1 MNEKTS
7 VLEKIQ
13 EKVIPYANKFG
24 QQRHVQAISTGLMY
38 IIPLTLLGA
47 IFNIIANPPVT
58 EAILQQG
65 GFMTIFTGWFHFA
78 QEYNSI
84 LTIPFNMTMGMVSVV
99 AVTGIS
105 FNLARSYKMKELST
119 AIMSLIMFLIIA
131 SPASPAYLAA
141 ALNGATDVSQLMT
154 TNVLDTTYLGSA
166 GLFVA
171 IVIGLVSTEITR
183 FCQEKNLTIKMPD
196 VVPPAVS
203 ESFSCVIP
211 AFVNFIILFGIDLL
225 CKNFSGVGLPV
236 MINQILTPAIDN
248 VNSPVVMILII
259 LLGNF
264 LWLFGIH
271 GASIVSALY
280 VPIMLSATISNGQLV
295 AAGQDPVFSA
305 VFLNNFANSYL
316 GITILAMFAKSK
328 QMKAIGKVGI
338 VPGFFMINEPVIFG
352 LPIMFNPILA
362 IPHLLIPAISML
374 IAWGGYSI
382 GFLTP
387 DFNLIF
393 AQLPLGMNALFGSM
407 SFNNFIFAI
416 AMVGV
421 QIVLWYPFFKLY
433 DKQLIAKE
441 QEAEK
446 TLESEA

>member
-1 MNEKTS
+1 MNETTS
-7 VLEKIQ
+7 FLDRLQ
-13 EKVIPYANKFG
+13 EKVIPYANKFA

-58 EAILQQG
+58 QSILEQG
-65 GFMTIFTGWFHFA
+65 GFMTIFSGWFHFA

-84 LTIPFNMTMGMVSVV
+84 LTIPFNMTMGLVSVV

-105 FNLARSYKMKELST
+105 FNLAKSYKMKELST
-119 AIMSLIMFLIIA
+119 AIISLIMFLIIA
-131 SPASPAYLAA
+131 APAAPAYMASSLAGVSDLSQVMPVN
-141 ALNGATDVSQLMT
+141 ALN
-154 TNVLDTTYLGSA
+154 TTYLGSG

-171 IVIGLVSTEITR
+171 IVIGLLSTEITR
-183 FCQEKNLTIKMPD
+183 FCQDKKLVIKMPD

-211 AFVNFIILFGIDLL
+211 AFINFIILFGIDLL
-225 CKNFSGVGLPV
+225 CKNFGGVGMPA

-248 VNSPVVMILII
+248 VNSPVVMILIVM
-259 LLGNF
+259 LGNF

-280 VPIMLSATISNGQLV
+280 VPIMLSSTIANGQLV

-305 VFLNNFANSYL
+305 VFLNNFTNSYL
-316 GITILAMFAKSK
+316 GITILAMFAKSR
-328 QMKAIGKVGI
+328 QMKAIGKVAI

-374 IAWGGYSI
+374 IAWAGYSV

-393 AQLPLGMNALFGSM
+393 AQLPLGLNALFGSM
-407 SFNNFIFAI
+407 SINNFLFAI
-416 AMVGV
+416 AIVGL
-421 QIVLWYPFFKLY
+421 QIVLWYPFFKIY

-441 QEAEK
+441 KETEV
-446 TLESEA
+446 TLDSK